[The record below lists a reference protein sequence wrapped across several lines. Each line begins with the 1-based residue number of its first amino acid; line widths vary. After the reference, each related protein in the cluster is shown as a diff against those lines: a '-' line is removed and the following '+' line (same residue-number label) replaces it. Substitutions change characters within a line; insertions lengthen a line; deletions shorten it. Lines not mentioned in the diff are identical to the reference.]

1 MAIEILKKIRR
12 HAAVARGDFATLIKD
27 VKIPPLPAAVN
38 RLIAEINRSE
48 PNIDRLVLEAILF
61 NRIIGGLPYPL
72 WRADPKI
79 ARSFGA
85 MAGIPESETTFWR
98 QLATKTLQR
107 RGS

>member
-1 MAIEILKKIRR
+1 MGFLNSMDQVLGVIGAM
-12 HAAVARGDFATLIKD
+12 TL
-27 VKIPPLPAAVN
+27 
-38 RLIAEINRSE
+38 
-48 PNIDRLVLEAILF
+48 LVLEAILF

-79 ARSFGA
+79 ARNFGA